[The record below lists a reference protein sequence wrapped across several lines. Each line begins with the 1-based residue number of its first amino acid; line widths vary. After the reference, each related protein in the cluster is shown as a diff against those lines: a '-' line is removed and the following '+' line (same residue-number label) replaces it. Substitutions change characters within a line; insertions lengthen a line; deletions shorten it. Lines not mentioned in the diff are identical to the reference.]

1 MHSKVKEILNT
12 NNLNEI
18 NSRNKIIKFSK
29 TEIDLV
35 KNFPNLNEI
44 KITNNRNYD
53 IYKLSNARSFKLNYT
68 DLNKYMSQ
76 VHNINSS
83 RVTQNKG
90 NKMTLNKYF
99 NINKINLDNKI
110 INSNTVKTLYNNTSL
125 KEYNNIK
132 NKYNSFIRRKD
143 KTSFINGINNKTNI
157 YNETGNIINNNIKNN
172 INKIKKEKE
181 LLKLK
186 KDLNELKTKNNNIQN
201 EISFLKER
209 NAILE
214 HSKIIK
220 NKKLFINIKNIL
232 QKIVINNENKNYDNI
247 LKNDTAKKIYNTLS
261 YKEKIDFIS
270 KIYFEEK
277 LKNSFIDKTYLLF
290 LKIKN
295 KKEKENENE
304 INGTGVDTKDMDIEV
319 NIENIWKWIIF
330 LIENIDKLNKNN
342 YNIKKNIDNAIK
354 EKEIYKKYY
363 YNWINI
369 FNVKEKEEL
378 IKNIDS
384 LVDDKNINANEEAKM
399 YKMLLNKKD

>member
-76 VHNINSS
+76 VHNINST

-132 NKYNSFIRRKD
+132 NKYNSFIKRKD

-186 KDLNELKTKNNNIQN
+186 KVLNELKIKHNNIQN

-232 QKIVINNENKNYDNI
+232 QKIVINNENKNYNNI
-247 LKNDTAKKIYNTLS
+247 LKNDNTKKLYNTLS
-261 YKEKIDFIS
+261 YKEKINFIS
-270 KIYFEEK
+270 KLYCEEK

-304 INGTGVDTKDMDIEV
+304 INGTGVDTKDMDKEV

-378 IKNIDS
+378 IKNIDC
-384 LVDDKNINANEEAKM
+384 LINDKNINANEEAKM

>member
-44 KITNNRNYD
+44 EIKNNRNYD

-76 VHNINSS
+76 VHNINST

-132 NKYNSFIRRKD
+132 NKYNSFITRKD

-186 KDLNELKTKNNNIQN
+186 KVLNELKTKNNNIQN

-214 HSKIIK
+214 HNKIIK

-232 QKIVINNENKNYDNI
+232 QKIVINNENKNYNNI
-247 LKNDTAKKIYNTLS
+247 LKNDNTKKLYNTLS

-304 INGTGVDTKDMDIEV
+304 INGTGVDTKDMDKEV

-399 YKMLLNKKD
+399 YKMLLSKKD

>member
-44 KITNNRNYD
+44 EIKNNRNYD

-76 VHNINSS
+76 VHNINST

-132 NKYNSFIRRKD
+132 NKYNSFITRKD

-157 YNETGNIINNNIKNN
+157 YNETGNIINNNIKN
-172 INKIKKEKE
+172 
-181 LLKLK
+181 
-186 KDLNELKTKNNNIQN
+186 

-214 HSKIIK
+214 HNKIIK

-232 QKIVINNENKNYDNI
+232 QKIVINNENKNYNKI
-247 LKNDTAKKIYNTLS
+247 LKNDNTKKLYNTLS

-304 INGTGVDTKDMDIEV
+304 INGTGVDTKDMDKEV

-399 YKMLLNKKD
+399 YKMLLSKKD